1 MNKITLLVILVSV
14 SSAYAGPSGKEIM
27 TKNEDNRKLS
37 TINSSATL
45 TTGGGSSGEKIKE
58 FTWWRKLLADTIHYN
73 TLTRF
78 HSPAEVRGEGIL
90 FLEHNDGENDVMLY
104 LPSFKKIRRVES
116 QAQSGSFMGSEFS
129 YSDIATPH
137 VDDYTYSVSSDVK
150 CPQAEAA
157 SEMCF
162 VVESTPV
169 NDKIKERTGY
179 SKAVTWLRHDNY
191 IGVKAEYY
199 DFDGKL
205 FKRLEA
211 SEIKEVDT
219 AKHKWLAHKVH
230 MNNLKNGRYTDLHFA
245 NVKSNQPIQDSTFT
259 QQNLESGR

>member
-1 MNKITLLVILVSV
+1 MRHLSRLRVTLAAAVIGAFVPSV
-14 SSAYAGPSGKEIM
+14 SAFAEDCQPLLDDFNRAIDSG
-27 TKNEDNRKLS
+27 
-37 TINSSATL
+37 
-45 TTGGGSSGEKIKE
+45 
-58 FTWWRKLLADTIHYN
+58 
-73 TLTRF
+73 
-78 HSPAEVRGEGIL
+78 
-90 FLEHNDGENDVMLY
+90 
-104 LPSFKKIRRVES
+104 VES

-137 VDDYTYSVSSDVK
+137 VDDYSYSVSSDEK

-157 SEMCF
+157 SQMCF

-179 SKAVTWLRHDNY
+179 SKSVTWLRHDNY

-211 SEIKEVDT
+211 SEVKEVDT
-219 AKHKWLAHKVH
+219 TKHKWLAHKVH
-230 MNNLKNGRYTDLHFA
+230 MNNLKTGRYTDLHFA